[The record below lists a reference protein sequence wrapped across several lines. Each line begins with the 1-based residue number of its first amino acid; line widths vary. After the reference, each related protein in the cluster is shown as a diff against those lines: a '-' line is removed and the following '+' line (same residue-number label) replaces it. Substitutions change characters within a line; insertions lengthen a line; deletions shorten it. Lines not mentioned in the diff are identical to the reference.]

1 MLVLPIKKQWFDMIK
16 SGKKKEDY
24 REITPYWASRLFRS
38 QISWGVGL
46 EYLLNNKNVEQYGHV
61 KLRNGYK
68 KDSPSIICYCHV
80 YRGQGKEEWGAE
92 KRKRIL
98 HTRDFKNIGGTE
110 C

>member
-16 SGKKKEDY
+16 SGKKKEEY
-24 REITPYWASRLFRS
+24 REIKPYWASRLFRS